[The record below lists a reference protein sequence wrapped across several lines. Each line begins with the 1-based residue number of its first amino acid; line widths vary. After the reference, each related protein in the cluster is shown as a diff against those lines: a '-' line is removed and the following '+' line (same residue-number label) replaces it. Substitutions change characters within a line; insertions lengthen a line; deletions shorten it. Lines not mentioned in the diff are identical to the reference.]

1 MKRILLT
8 GMSGV
13 GKSTIVE
20 ELNRR
25 GFEAVDLDT
34 PEWSE
39 YRELDGVAKQ
49 VVGGTSGEDWLW
61 REDRV
66 RDLLDSSETE
76 FLFASGCAPNQG
88 KFYSHFDHVILLTA
102 PAEVTVQRLA
112 TRTNNAFGKR
122 PEELAKVLADK
133 QRFESVLRQGADHE
147 IDTSAPLGAV
157 LDMVLDLVASE

>member
-1 MKRILLT
+1 VKRILLT

-25 GFEAVDLDT
+25 GFVAVDLDT
-34 PEWSE
+34 PAWSD
-39 YRELDGVAKQ
+39 YRELDGAAKR

-66 RDLLDSSETE
+66 RDLLEGSEAE
-76 FLFASGCAPNQG
+76 ILFVAGCAPNQG
-88 KFYSHFDHVILLTA
+88 RFYPHFDHVVLLTA
-102 PAEVTVQRLA
+102 PAEVTIRRLA

-133 QRFESVLRQGADHE
+133 QRFEAVLRQGADHE
-147 IDTSAPLGAV
+147 VDASAQLGAV
-157 LDMVLDLVASE
+157 LDEVLDLAVSR